1 MEWIFRKI
9 KEKPIFYLT
18 KFARKDLYN
27 EDGDLT
33 IKWEKEKS
41 GVTESNVVLTL
52 INGEIEEYYFE
63 DGVINN
69 VIFSKREDI
78 TSVELKSGIKKIS
91 YDAFL
96 GCKNLLS
103 INIPDTVETI
113 GSRSFSGCI
122 SLTGISFADNCIL
135 KEIGPNA
142 FNGCYSLTEI
152 NIPSSVVTIRYGAF
166 ENCTNLNTVVFGE
179 NPTIETIGG
188 TSFKNCTSLEE
199 FIIPN
204 SVKYIEYSVFKGCVN
219 LKEIFIPNSVLEI
232 RNDVFRDCTSLKTVT
247 FENNSPITTIYM
259 NLFRGCTSLEEITL
273 PNKLEKIASY
283 AFENCAIKSIELPE
297 TLKIISSYAFRN
309 CSELTEI
316 KSNAEICPKISNTT
330 FIDVASGGTL
340 TPPSEESD
348 YSVWLYK
355 TSYFLGY
362 YGWTNSK
369 AKKDYNVILTLV
381 DGTKEQYAYD
391 GPIEKLKFANRANIY
406 SVEINSGV
414 TGIGESAFIRC
425 DNLVSVTINGDVKT
439 IGETAFSNCKSLSS
453 IILNNGITTI
463 EKSAFRNCREIVSVS
478 LPNSIT
484 SIGDEVF
491 HNCRKLTHVALSTH
505 KNFDNISKQAFM
517 GCVELNSVIIPS
529 SVTTLDESAFEGCF
543 KLSKVTFLGDI
554 ETIGDRAFRN
564 CSSLETVSGLTGGD
578 ITIGNSAFLSCN
590 LLSRINFTKMTKIGE
605 SAFRLC
611 KNITGTLSLSTV
623 SEIGINAFMDCYSIT
638 SLSIGNNL
646 TDISSGA
653 FKNCISLERV
663 TNGTAIRT
671 IGNEA
676 FCNCDNLKNISLLKY
691 AKKIGSRA
699 FTNCSELS
707 TIEFGNN
714 VSEIGVSA
722 FSNCTKL
729 ERIKT
734 TGKTPKIYSNTFLN
748 VKEYGT
754 LEYADAYEDEYISKW
769 LKTDQYYLGYYKWN
783 YKEPKYT
790 LTITIDGVFYTSITQ
805 DVGTTIPPIP
815 TPTRE
820 GYRFSWDEPI
830 PTVMP
835 NYDLTINGTF
845 TVNQYI
851 LTFIVDGTLVS
862 SGRVDYNSVITYP
875 SHTER
880 EGYSFSWNSSIT
892 NMPARNVTINGVYTV
907 NQYTLTLTVEGEP
920 YTSFTQDYGTA
931 ISVTDPTKDGYGFSW
946 DTPIPATMPAENI
959 TINGTFTL
967 YNVILTLSNGNKEG
981 IILTGDTISATDG
994 ISGRTDVVSVEI
1006 IAQITGI
1013 SENTFNGCSELTSIT
1028 MPDTVETIKKS
1039 AFKGCNL
1046 SEFIFPEKLTNIG
1059 GYAFQNNHSLSIIVC
1074 NGNEVSATTTS
1085 FKDVSENGTL
1095 VYPSKNAEHYNTNW
1109 LDDGKC
1115 LNGWFGIDSEYNIVM
1130 KNTET
1135 VDKGVTLSGYRMT
1148 TANDAKTYPGRNPI
1162 TWSLYGSNTKSE
1174 VPDDDVWTLLDQHE
1188 NDNTLGPE
1196 NYKNYYFEIPEGNRN
1211 KYQYYLLEFNAVQ
1224 SGTVIQLGE
1233 FRLFDESDNIVTKV
1247 KCYHCSS
1254 GQYYGNNDISDLFDN
1269 DNSTKYCADINQNE
1283 PLYIYIEAEKT
1294 ESYKLYYLDE
1304 SGNKLSG
1311 YTEID
1316 TITN

>member
-1 MEWIFRKI
+1 MDWIFRKI
-9 KEKPIFYLT
+9 KEKPVFYIT

-33 IKWEKEKS
+33 VKWGNEKS

-52 INGEIEEYYFE
+52 INGKIEEYYFD

-78 TSVELKSGIKKIS
+78 VSVELKSEIKKIS

-113 GSRSFSGCI
+113 GSRAFSGCI

-152 NIPSSVVTIRYGAF
+152 NIPSSVVTIMYGAF
-166 ENCTNLNTVVFGE
+166 ENCTNLNTVIFGE
-179 NPTIETIGG
+179 NPTIETIGR

-297 TLKIISSYAFRN
+297 TLKIISAYAFRN

-348 YSVWLYK
+348 YSTWLYK
-355 TSYFLGY
+355 TGYFLGY

-391 GPIEKLKFANRANIY
+391 GPIEDNKFARRTDIY

-425 DNLVSVTINGDVKT
+425 NNLVSVTINGDVKT
-439 IGETAFSNCKSLSS
+439 IGKTAFSTCTSLSS
-453 IILNNGITTI
+453 ITLNSGTTTI
-463 EKSAFRNCREIVSVS
+463 GNSAFYNCREIVGVV
-478 LPNSIT
+478 LPNSVE
-484 SIGDEVF
+484 SIGEEVF
-491 HNCRKLTHVALSTH
+491 HNCRKLSGVTLSASL
-505 KNFDNISKQAFM
+505 NNISKQAFM
-517 GCVELNSVIIPS
+517 GCVELNSVIIPA
-529 SVTTLDESAFEGCF
+529 SVVTLNESAFEGCF
-543 KLSKVTFLGDI
+543 KLSKVTFLENI
-554 ETIGDRAFRN
+554 KTIGNRAFRN
-564 CSSLETVSGLTGGD
+564 CNSLETVSGLTGGD
-578 ITIGNSAFLSCN
+578 ITIGNSAFFSCN
-590 LLSRINFTKMTKIGE
+590 LLSKINFTKMTKIGN

-611 KNITGTLSLSTV
+611 KNITGALSLSSV

-653 FKNCISLERV
+653 FKNCTSLERV

-671 IGNEA
+671 IGGEA
-676 FCNCDNLKNISLLKY
+676 FFGCNNLKNISLLKY
-691 AKKIGSRA
+691 VKKIGSRA
-699 FTNCSELS
+699 FCNCSELS

-714 VSEIGVSA
+714 MSEIGVSA

-729 ERIKT
+729 EKIKT
-734 TGKTPKIYSNTFLN
+734 NGKAPIIFSNTFLN

-754 LEYADAYEDEYISKW
+754 LEYADAYENEYIRDW
-769 LKTDQYYLGYYKWN
+769 LKTDKYYLGYYKWN

-790 LTITIDGVFYTSITQ
+790 LTITIDGVFYTDITQ
-805 DVGTTIPPIP
+805 DVGTIIPPISI
-815 TPTRE
+815 PTRE
-820 GYRFSWDEPI
+820 GYCFSWDEPI

-835 NYDLTINGTF
+835 NYDLTINGSF
-845 TVNQYI
+845 TINQYI

-880 EGYSFSWNSSIT
+880 EGYSFSWDSSIT

-907 NQYTLTLTVEGEP
+907 NQYTLTLTVDRNP
-920 YTSFTQDYGTA
+920 YTSITQDYGTA
-931 ISVTDPTKDGYGFSW
+931 ISVVEPPSEEGYTFVW
-946 DTPIPATMPAENI
+946 DTPLPETMPAQNL
-959 TINGTFTL
+959 TINGTHIL
-967 YNVILTLSNGNKEG
+967 LDVILTLSNGNKEG
-981 IILTGDTISATDG
+981 IILSGNTISATDG
-994 ISGRTDVVSVEI
+994 ISGRTDVVSVKI
-1006 IAQITGI
+1006 IKQITSI
-1013 SENTFNGCSELTSIT
+1013 SGNTFNGCTGLE
-1028 MPDTVETIKKS
+1028 TVELPNTVKTIKSS
-1039 AFKGCNL
+1039 AFKNCNL
-1046 SEFIFPEKLTNIG
+1046 STFIFPDGLTDIG
-1059 GYAFQNNHSLSIIVC
+1059 AHAFQNNHSLSTIVC
-1074 NGNEVSATTTS
+1074 NENAVSATPTS
-1085 FKDVSENGTL
+1085 FEGVSENGTL
-1095 VYPSKNAEHYNTNW
+1095 VYSSEMAKHYNENW

-1115 LNGWFGIDSEYNIVM
+1115 LNGWFGIDSENNIVM
-1130 KNTET
+1130 ANSEDAETYQYFMFVVDENNGDESIQLGELQLLDKDGNVVTGVSCYGCSSEQYHSDHDIGDMFDNNINTKYCAYFNNPPLYIYASADT
-1135 VDKGVTLSGYRMT
+1135 PVMLSGYRIT
-1148 TANDAKTYPGRNPI
+1148 TANDTKTYPGRNPI
-1162 TWSLYGSNTKSE
+1162 TWSLFGSNTNSSDPDSSE
-1174 VPDDDVWTLLDQHE
+1174 WVLLDHHE
-1188 NDNTLGPE
+1188 KDYTLGAV
-1196 NYKNYYFEIPEGNRN
+1196 NYSPYDFLFKTY
-1211 KYQYYLLEFNAVQ
+1211 
-1224 SGTVIQLGE
+1224 
-1233 FRLFDESDNIVTKV
+1233 RL
-1247 KCYHCSS
+1247 C
-1254 GQYYGNNDISDLFDN
+1254 
-1269 DNSTKYCADINQNE
+1269 
-1283 PLYIYIEAEKT
+1283 
-1294 ESYKLYYLDE
+1294 YLDE
-1304 SGNKLSG
+1304 NGDELSG
-1311 YTEID
+1311 YTDID
-1316 TITN
+1316 TIGG

>member
-9 KEKPIFYLT
+9 KEKPVFFTT

-78 TSVELKSGIKKIS
+78 ASVELKSGIKKIS

-113 GSRSFSGCI
+113 GSRAFSGCI
-122 SLTGISFADNCIL
+122 SITGISFADNCIL

-179 NPTIETIGG
+179 NPTIEIIGG
-188 TSFKNCTSLEE
+188 TSFKNCISLEE

-204 SVKYIEYSVFKGCVN
+204 SVKYIEYSVFEGCVN

-232 RNDVFRDCTSLKTVT
+232 RNDTFRNCTSLKTVT
-247 FENNSPITTIYM
+247 FEDNSPITTIYM

-297 TLKIISSYAFRN
+297 TLKIISSYAFRK
-309 CSELTEI
+309 CGELTEI

-330 FIDVASGGTL
+330 FIEVASGGTL

-348 YSVWLYK
+348 YTVWLYK
-355 TSYFLGY
+355 TGYFLGY

-369 AKKDYNVILTLV
+369 AKKNYNVILTLV
-381 DGTKEQYAYD
+381 DGTKEQYVYD
-391 GPIEKLKFANRANIY
+391 GPIEDNKFARRTNIY

-425 DNLVSVTINGDVKT
+425 NNLVSATISGDVKT
-439 IGETAFSNCKSLSS
+439 IGKSAFSNCISLSS
-453 IILNNGITTI
+453 IILNSGTTTI
-463 EKSAFRNCREIVSVS
+463 GDSAFYNCREIVGVI
-478 LPNSIT
+478 LPNSIE
-484 SIGDEVF
+484 SIGEEVF
-491 HNCRKLTHVALSTH
+491 HNCRKLTGVTLSVGL
-505 KNFDNISKQAFM
+505 NNISKEAFM
-517 GCVELNSVIIPS
+517 GCVELNNIIIPA
-529 SVTTLDESAFEGCF
+529 SVVTLNESAFEGCF
-543 KLSKVTFLGDI
+543 KLSKVTFLGNTK
-554 ETIGDRAFRN
+554 TIGNRAFRN

-611 KNITGTLSLSTV
+611 KNITGALSLSSV
-623 SEIGINAFMDCYSIT
+623 SEIGINAFMNCYSIT

-653 FKNCISLERV
+653 FKNCTLLERV

-691 AKKIGSRA
+691 VKKIGNRA
-699 FTNCSELS
+699 FSNCSELS

-714 VSEIGVSA
+714 MSEIGVSA

-729 ERIKT
+729 EKIIT

-754 LEYADAYEDEYISKW
+754 LEYVDVYEDEYISKW
-769 LKTDQYYLGYYKWN
+769 LNTNKYYLGYYKWN

-790 LTITIDGVFYTSITQ
+790 LTITIDGEFYTTITQ
-805 DVGTTIPPIP
+805 DAGTIIPPISI
-815 TPTRE
+815 PTRE
-820 GYRFSWDEPI
+820 GYCFSWDEPI
-830 PTVMP
+830 PSVMP
-835 NYDLTINGTF
+835 NYDLTINGSF

-880 EGYSFSWNSSIT
+880 EGYSFSWDSSIT
-892 NMPARNVTINGVYTV
+892 NMPARDVTINGVYTV
-907 NQYTLTLTVEGEP
+907 NQYTLTLTVGGEV
-920 YTSFTQDYGTA
+920 YSSITQNYGTP
-931 ISVTDPTKDGYGFSW
+931 ISVTDPTKEGYSFSW
-946 DTPIPATMPAENI
+946 DTPIPTTMPAENI

-967 YNVILTLSNGNKEG
+967 YDVILKLNNDTTEG
-981 IILTGDTISATDG
+981 IILTEDTISATDG
-994 ISGRTDVVSVEI
+994 ISGRSDVVSVEI
-1006 IAQITGI
+1006 IKQITGI
-1013 SENTFNGCSELTSIT
+1013 SENTFNGCSELTDIT

-1046 SEFIFPEKLTNIG
+1046 SEFIFPENLTNIG
-1059 GYAFQNNHSLSIIVC
+1059 GYAFQNNHSLSTIVC
-1074 NGNEVSATTTS
+1074 NENEVSATTTS

-1095 VYPSKNAEHYNTNW
+1095 VYSSEKAEYYNEHW
-1109 LDDGKC
+1109 LEDGKC
-1115 LNGWFGIDSEYNIVM
+1115 LNGWFGIDSENNIVM

-1148 TANDAKTYPGRNPI
+1148 TANDAKKYPERNPI

-1174 VPDDDVWTLLDQHE
+1174 VPDDDVWTLLDQRE
-1188 NDNTLGPE
+1188 DNNTLGQE
-1196 NYKNYYFEIPEGNRN
+1196 NYKNYHFEIPGNRN
-1211 KYQYYLLEFNAVQ
+1211 EYQYYLLVFNAVQ
-1224 SGTVIQLGE
+1224 SGTVIQLGD
-1233 FRLFDESDNIVTKV
+1233 FRLFDESGDIVTKV
-1247 KCYHCSS
+1247 KCYKCSS
-1254 GQYYGNNDISDLFDN
+1254 GQYYDNNDIPDLFDN
-1269 DNSTKYCADINQNE
+1269 DNSTKYCADINE

>member
-9 KEKPIFYLT
+9 KEKPVFYIT

-33 IKWEKEKS
+33 IKWENEKS

-78 TSVELKSGIKKIS
+78 ASVELKSGIKKIS
-91 YDAFL
+91 YDAFW

-113 GSRSFSGCI
+113 GSRAFSGCI

-179 NPTIETIGG
+179 NPTIEAIGG

-232 RNDVFRDCTSLKTVT
+232 RNDVFMDCTSLKTAT
-247 FENNSPITTIYM
+247 FEDNSPITTIYM

-297 TLKIISSYAFRN
+297 TLRMISSYAFRN

-330 FIDVASGGTL
+330 FIDVASEGTL

-348 YSVWLYK
+348 YSTWLYEA
-355 TSYFLGY
+355 SYFLGY

-369 AKKDYNVILTLV
+369 AKKNYNVILTLV
-381 DGTKEQYAYD
+381 DGTKEQYVYD
-391 GPIEKLKFANRANIY
+391 GPIENNKFARRTNIY

-425 DNLVSVTINGDVKT
+425 NNLVSVTINGDVKT
-439 IGETAFSNCKSLSS
+439 IGNSAFSTCTSLSS
-453 IILNNGITTI
+453 ITLNSGITTI
-463 EKSAFRNCREIVSVS
+463 GDSAFYNCMGIVGVS

-484 SIGDEVF
+484 SIGEEAF
-491 HNCRKLTHVALSTH
+491 HNCRKLSGVTLSVGL
-505 KNFDNISKQAFM
+505 NNISKQAFM
-517 GCVELNSVIIPS
+517 GCVELNSVIIPARV
-529 SVTTLDESAFEGCF
+529 VTLNESAFEGCF
-543 KLSKVTFLGDI
+543 KLSKVTFLGNI
-554 ETIGDRAFRN
+554 KTIGDRAFRN
-564 CSSLETVSGLTGGD
+564 CNSLETVSGLTGGD

-590 LLSRINFTKMTKIGE
+590 LLSKINFTKMTKIGE

-611 KNITGTLSLSTV
+611 KNITGALSLSSV
-623 SEIGINAFMDCYSIT
+623 SDIGINAFMNCYSIT
-638 SLSIGNNL
+638 SLNIGNNL

-653 FKNCISLERV
+653 FKNCTSLERV

-671 IGNEA
+671 IGSEA
-676 FCNCDNLKNISLLKY
+676 FFGCNNLKNISFFNKENSY
-691 AKKIGSRA
+691 VEKIGSRA
-699 FTNCSELS
+699 FYNCSELS

-729 ERIKT
+729 EKIKT
-734 TGKTPKIYSNTFLN
+734 NGKAPIIFSNTFLN

-783 YKEPKYT
+783 YKYT
-790 LTITIDGVFYTSITQ
+790 LTITIDGVFYTAITQ

-835 NYDLTINGTF
+835 NYDLTINGSF
-845 TVNQYI
+845 TVSQYI
-851 LTFIVDGTLVS
+851 LKFIVDGVLVS

-880 EGYSFSWNSSIT
+880 EGYSFSWDSSIT

-920 YTSFTQDYGTA
+920 YTSITQDYGSV
-931 ISVTDPTKDGYGFSW
+931 ISVTDPTKEGYGFSW
-946 DTPIPATMPAENI
+946 DTPIPTTMPAENI

-967 YNVILTLSNGNKEG
+967 YNVILILSNGNKEG
-981 IILTGDTISATDG
+981 IILTGDTISGTDG

-1006 IAQITGI
+1006 IKQITDI
-1013 SENTFNGCSELTSIT
+1013 SENAFNGCSQLTGIT
-1028 MPDTVETIKKS
+1028 MPDTVETIKNS

-1046 SEFIFPEKLTNIG
+1046 SEFILPESLNKIG

-1074 NGNEVSATTTS
+1074 NENAVSACTTS
-1085 FKDVSENGTL
+1085 FKNVSENGTL
-1095 VYPSKNAEHYNTNW
+1095 VYSSKMAEHYNDNW
-1109 LDDGKC
+1109 LDDNKC

-1130 KNTET
+1130 ENTET
-1135 VDKGVTLSGYRMT
+1135 DDEGVTLSGYRIT
-1148 TANDAKTYPGRNPI
+1148 TANDAETYSGRNPI
-1162 TWSLYGSNTKSE
+1162 TWSLYGSNTYSE
-1174 VPDDDVWTLLDQHE
+1174 EPPSTGVSNWTLLDEHE
-1188 NDNTLGPE
+1188 DDYTLGPE
-1196 NYKNYYFEIPEGNRN
+1196 NYKNYYFEIPEGNRS
-1211 KYQYYLLEFNAVQ
+1211 KYQYYLLEFDAVQ

-1233 FRLFDESDNIVTKV
+1233 FRLFDESGKLVTKV
-1247 KCYHCSS
+1247 NCYHCSS
-1254 GQYYGNNDISDLFDN
+1254 GQYYGNNDIPDLFDN
-1269 DNSTKYCADINQNE
+1269 DNSTKYCADINE

-1304 SGNKLSG
+1304 SGDKLSG